1 MAKLWHFSWWKDFG
15 KKLLGEGRGV
25 AFVIGNHFSG
35 ELWSMGEFSGFYS
48 FTKNSFTGKN
58 ESQRYTCGIVSV
70 TFVSFNELCFRAS
83 KEKSQKKHLSI

>member
-1 MAKLWHFSWWKDFG
+1 MVYGGIFWVLQ
-15 KKLLGEGRGV
+15 
-25 AFVIGNHFSG
+25 
-35 ELWSMGEFSGFYS
+35 

-83 KEKSQKKHLSI
+83 KEKSQKVYLDRFQDMMDDRTLFTRQVLLKLRKTFVLVIIKYET

>member
-1 MAKLWHFSWWKDFG
+1 MVYGGIFWILQ
-15 KKLLGEGRGV
+15 
-25 AFVIGNHFSG
+25 
-35 ELWSMGEFSGFYS
+35 